1 MKNAFLL
8 LLLAACGTAPAEQAA
23 TTAAAADTTVALATA
38 TTTAATSMSPAAA
51 PTPRYDIRGI
61 FDPGFDGMVA
71 FALKIPH
78 GWTLQQSF
86 GRRWI
91 DHYPIEE
98 IFNSIASPDGKTVF
112 VGLPQ
117 LSYSYVDDP
126 QMQQIM
132 RLGEQQSE
140 QHDKSFVAPL
150 LPVAYL
156 KTVLLPL
163 LAQQAHVKARVVAEH
178 QDPVQTDPQT
188 HGQLATGYV
197 DAVLDDGSKLRLQT
211 QLLVFSSPMTT
222 PQAGRMATSYN
233 WTADNLL
240 IQTAGDLATAVAQQA
255 AVQKSIAVNP
265 AWAQK
270 NAALKQR
277 GSEAN
282 NQLRQQQ
289 TQQMLQ
295 QAQQR
300 LAQQRQQFAQH
311 NAAWAAQQHA
321 NDQSSAAFR
330 DYLGGQTLYQNAET
344 GQRTRVES
352 GYNHVYQDGQGN
364 TLSTNAPLDGNHV
377 NWQEL
382 QQVELKNY

>member
-1 MKNAFLL
+1 MKLLALL
-8 LLLAACGTAPAEQAA
+8 LTLGAGTTACGP
-23 TTAAAADTTVALATA
+23 AAADHGSHASAA
-38 TTTAATSMSPAAA
+38 PAATLAPAPVSPTALPPA
-51 PTPRYDIRGI
+51 PRYDVRGI
-61 FDPGFDGMVA
+61 FDPDFGGLVA

-78 GWTLQQSF
+78 GWTMRQSF
-86 GRRWI
+86 QRRWI
-91 DHYPIEE
+91 DNYPVEE
-98 IFNSIASPDGKTVF
+98 IFNSVASPDGKTVF
-112 VGLPQ
+112 VALPQ
-117 LSYSYVDDP
+117 FPYTYVDDP
-126 QMQQIM
+126 QMQQFM
-132 RLGEQQSE
+132 RLAEQQSG

-150 LPVAYL
+150 LPVPYL

-163 LAQQAHVKARVVAEH
+163 LAQQAHIQARVVAEH
-178 QDPVQTDPQT
+178 QDPVRTDPQT
-188 HGQLATGYV
+188 HGQSATGYV
-197 DAVLDDGSKLRLQT
+197 DAVLADGSKLRLQT
-211 QLLVFSSPMTT
+211 QLVVFSGSIVTA
-222 PQAGRMATSYN
+222 QAGRMAKSYT

-265 AWAQK
+265 AWAQQ

-282 NQLRQQQ
+282 NELRQQQ

-311 NAAWAAQQHA
+311 HAAWAAQQHA
-321 NDQSSAAFR
+321 NDQSSQAFR
-330 DYLGGQTLYQNAET
+330 DYLGGQALYQNAET